1 MKISVIVILSLLAL
15 ALIITSV
22 KYPNRKKHFWIYLL
36 SGLLSYIICLVI
48 GQFYDV
54 LKLELNMFN
63 LSVSAVGGIPGV
75 AFLYML
81 KFLL

>member
-1 MKISVIVILSLLAL
+1 MKIGVTIILVAMAL
-15 ALIITSV
+15 ALVIASL
-22 KYPNRKKHFWIYLL
+22 KFPNRKKHFWIYIF
-36 SGLLSYIICLVI
+36 SGLLSYIICFVI

-54 LKLELNMFN
+54 MKLELNMFS